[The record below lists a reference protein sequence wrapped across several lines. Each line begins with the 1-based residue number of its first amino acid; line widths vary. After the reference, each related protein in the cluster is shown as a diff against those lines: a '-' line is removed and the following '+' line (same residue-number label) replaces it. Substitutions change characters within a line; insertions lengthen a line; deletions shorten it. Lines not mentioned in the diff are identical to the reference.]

1 MGLSYAN
8 IMSTRREFIFFI
20 TAILVLIFALFQ
32 ASEAGA
38 AVLDVKVLYLDQST
52 VARGYTVKS
61 ADENFWLPVL
71 PSLYSEPVTVKIETL
86 SIGTPIPDD
95 RQGVSQSYIYDIKKS
110 EPGVFDK
117 SVIVAVKM
125 TQPSETA
132 VVCFYDRSQ
141 QRWRELPTTID
152 SVRGLAIA
160 KTVFPYAEVMVM
172 TEGQEQA
179 PVPVILSLEEQ
190 LTAQSAIVI
199 DQDGNVLFEKNADE
213 VRPIASLT
221 KLVTAAVF
229 LDYNPGWDKQ
239 VTIVAADNVGGAS
252 VPFEPGDVVSAKD
265 LFYAT
270 LVGSKNNAARALMR
284 ASGLS
289 EVEFISAMNQKVKSW
304 GLINTKFV
312 EPTGLSELNVSTAR
326 EMMEISRKTLSQYE
340 YLQASTTLWYE
351 IKYTRGA
358 EAKTFWCRNTNQKLL
373 ERDLYVTGG
382 KTGFTYEAG
391 YNLVTKARLTKDSNR
406 ELIALVLGAKISM
419 NYEEVYLLLKKFL

>member
-1 MGLSYAN
+1 
-8 IMSTRREFIFFI
+8 
-20 TAILVLIFALFQ
+20 
-32 ASEAGA
+32 
-38 AVLDVKVLYLDQST
+38 
-52 VARGYTVKS
+52 
-61 ADENFWLPVL
+61 
-71 PSLYSEPVTVKIETL
+71 
-86 SIGTPIPDD
+86 
-95 RQGVSQSYIYDIKKS
+95 
-110 EPGVFDK
+110 
-117 SVIVAVKM
+117 
-125 TQPSETA
+125 
-132 VVCFYDRSQ
+132 
-141 QRWRELPTTID
+141 
-152 SVRGLAIA
+152 
-160 KTVFPYAEVMVM
+160 
-172 TEGQEQA
+172 
-179 PVPVILSLEEQ
+179 
-190 LTAQSAIVI
+190 
-199 DQDGNVLFEKNADE
+199 
-213 VRPIASLT
+213 
-221 KLVTAAVF
+221 
-229 LDYNPGWDKQ
+229 
-239 VTIVAADNVGGAS
+239 
-252 VPFEPGDVVSAKD
+252 
-265 LFYAT
+265 
-270 LVGSKNNAARALMR
+270 MR